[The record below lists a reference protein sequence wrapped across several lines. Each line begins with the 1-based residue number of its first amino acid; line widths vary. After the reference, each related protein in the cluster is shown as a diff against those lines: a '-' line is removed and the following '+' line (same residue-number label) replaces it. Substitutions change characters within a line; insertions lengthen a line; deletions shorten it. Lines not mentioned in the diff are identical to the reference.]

1 MKHRSCSNRVGAPAH
16 LLVVAALAWPLAAG
30 AGALTDGSVGPVQ
43 TLSGAFSVPQALGS
57 VRGANLFHSFT
68 RFGIERGESAT
79 FSTSDTGIRHVIS
92 RVTGSEASNFNGL
105 LTLSATGGGSP
116 SFWFV
121 NPNGIVV
128 GDGAA
133 FNVPGSLH
141 LGSAT
146 QLRLADGQVWE
157 ARGSGSSLSVAAPES
172 FGFVGPQAAA
182 ALRWQGANL
191 TLQPGSTLELA
202 GASLSLQRAQLSAPG
217 GRMRLQSPGAIDLS
231 DGVQLHA
238 STSAVPGSGN
248 IRIDAGVLTLDASQG
263 PAQLLVETEIG
274 QVAAADAIE
283 LNVAGA
289 LQLRAGADV
298 TAVSASRSAAGRV
311 HVVADTMTV
320 DGLGLQATGF
330 GSYAT
335 NLGAGPDIDI
345 DVAGRVALSNGGQLF
360 TYTLGSGDGG
370 RLKLRA
376 GSLALEG
383 QGNFAFIGTQT
394 STGPTGNAGALTLQL
409 RDALTMTQGGLIT
422 TQSAGSGGAGR
433 FELSAGSVRI
443 DGQGGTGFTG
453 LQSIGAAP
461 MRVDVAGAL
470 ELFNGGAIET
480 VSIAAQASSELLVRA
495 GSARLDGGGVGGS
508 QIGSRSSNDSPAAA
522 LRVEV
527 VDRLALERGGQINS
541 VSLGRG
547 DAGAVGVKAATIE
560 MTGGGDFVTQIA
572 SSALQPQSGH
582 SGDVTVQARQLTLAS
597 NANIYADS
605 FSDQGNAGRVTIA
618 ADSVV
623 LDGRGL
629 ATGIRSHNWGQDGAA
644 GTVQVTAKDL
654 TVRDGAS
661 LTAGTFGNGR
671 SGSIRVSASTLLID
685 GKEANQSF
693 TGIAG
698 DALLGLGTGAEVQV
712 DATQITL
719 RNGGSITSSTFSSAD
734 AGSVRVSADRISI
747 DGGDRRSSTGISAD
761 SGGAGRAGNLSI
773 KTIELALANEALISS
788 SSLASGDGGSIT
800 IDATR
805 LSIDGGAG
813 VFTVAGGS
821 GAAGNIDLRVS
832 DALSLRQGGSLSANT
847 GGSGAAGRI
856 SISAGSFLASG
867 SDPQSGF
874 KSLVISRARPGS
886 GGQPGSIA
894 LDVRGAL
901 ELQDGAALSIAN
913 DAQVRN
919 PALIQPTTL
928 SVQAGQMR
936 LSDSD
941 ITAAASANAGAGRIA
956 LATSG
961 NLLLDR
967 SSVRTSA
974 LDGDGGPITV
984 DVGGTMR
991 LRDSRIT
998 TSVEGRSNG
1007 NGGDIALAAQA
1018 LLLESGFIQA
1028 NSSAPLARGG
1038 DVRIEVRTLLPNGSQ
1053 VFVGG
1058 NRVQDFRRG
1067 VPGFNVI
1074 QAAAPDGVSG
1084 TLDVTL
1090 PQLNLSGTLAG
1101 LQTRRVD
1108 FGPLSRDV
1116 CEVGADSSLG
1126 LQGRGALSVP
1136 ASAPLSLQ
1144 P

>member
-1 MKHRSCSNRVGAPAH
+1 MKHLTCCTRPAAR
-16 LLVVAALAWPLAAG
+16 LMVAAALAGPLAAA

-43 TLSGAFSVPQALGS
+43 TLSGSFTVPQSLGS
-57 VRGANLFHSFT
+57 LRGANLFHSFT

-79 FSTSDTGIRHVIS
+79 FNTSDAGIRHVIS
-92 RVTGSEASNFNGL
+92 RVSGSEASSFNGP
-105 LTLSATGGGSP
+105 LTLSAAGGASP

-128 GDGAA
+128 GEGAA

-146 QLRLADGQVWE
+146 QLRLADGQVWQ
-157 ARGSGSSLSVAAPES
+157 ARGGGSSLSVAAPER
-172 FGFVGPQAAA
+172 FGFVGAQAAA
-182 ALRWQGANL
+182 ALRWQGADL

-202 GASLSLQRAQLSAPG
+202 GASVTLQRAQLATPG
-217 GRMRLQSPGAIDLS
+217 GRIRLQSPGAVDLS
-231 DGVQLHA
+231 DGVQLYA
-238 STSAVPGSGN
+238 STGAAAGSGN
-248 IRIDAGVLTLDASQG
+248 IRIDAGALTIDASQG
-263 PAQLLVETEIG
+263 PAQLLVETGIG
-274 QVAAADAIE
+274 QTARADAVE

-298 TAVSASRSAAGRV
+298 SAVSASRSAAGRV
-311 HVVADTMTV
+311 RVVADTMTI
-320 DGLGLQATGF
+320 DGQGLQATGF

-335 NLGAGPDIDI
+335 NQGPGPDLDI
-345 DVAGRVALSNGGQLF
+345 DVAGHVALSNGGQLF
-360 TYTLGSGDGG
+360 TYNIGAGAGG
-370 RLKLRA
+370 RLDLRA
-376 GSLALEG
+376 GSLALDG
-383 QGNFAFIGTQT
+383 QGNFAFIGTQ
-394 STGPTGNAGALTLQL
+394 SADSAVGGPGALTLRL

-422 TQSAGSGGAGR
+422 TQNAGRGSAGR
-433 FELSAGSVRI
+433 FELSAGSLRI

-461 MRVDVAGAL
+461 MRIDVAGAL

-480 VSIAAQASSELLVRA
+480 VSIAAQLPSELVVRA

-508 QIGSRSSNDSPAAA
+508 QIGSRSANDSPAAP

-527 VDRLALERGGQINS
+527 ADRLTLARGGQIGS
-541 VSLGRG
+541 VALGRG

-560 MTGGGDFVTQIA
+560 MTGGGEFVTQIA
-572 SSALQPQSGH
+572 SSALLPQGGR
-582 SGDVTVQARQLTLAS
+582 SGDVTIEAGQLTLAA

-605 FSDQGNAGRVTIA
+605 FSDQGDAGRVTVA
-618 ADSVV
+618 AGSIV

-629 ATGIRSHNWGQDGAA
+629 ATGLRSHNWGADGAA
-644 GTVQVTAKDL
+644 GTVQVTAGDL
-654 TVRDGAS
+654 TVRDGAGIS
-661 LTAGTFGNGR
+661 AGTFGNGR
-671 SGSIRVSASTLLID
+671 SGSIQVSAQTLLID
-685 GKEANQSF
+685 GQQADQSF

-698 DALLGLGTGAEVQV
+698 DALLGRGTGAEIRV
-712 DATQITL
+712 DATELTL
-719 RNGGSITSSTFSSAD
+719 RNGGTITSSTFSSAD
-734 AGSVRVSADRISI
+734 AGSVHVSADRLSL
-747 DGGDRRSSTGISAD
+747 DGGDRSSSTGISAD
-761 SGGAGRAGNLSI
+761 SGGAGRAGHLSI
-773 KTIELALANEALISS
+773 RSREITLANEALISS

-805 LSIDGGAG
+805 LSIDSGAG
-813 VFTVAGGS
+813 VFTVAAGS
-821 GAAGNIDLRVS
+821 GAAGNIELRVS

-847 GGSGAAGRI
+847 GGSGPAGRI
-856 SISAGSFLASG
+856 GISAGSFLASG
-867 SDPQSGF
+867 SDAQSGF
-874 KSLVISRARPGS
+874 KTLVISRARPGS
-886 GGQPGSIA
+886 GGQPGSIT
-894 LDVRGAL
+894 LDVRGLL

-913 DAQVRN
+913 DAQLRN

-928 SVQAGQMR
+928 SVQAGQIR

-984 DVGGTMR
+984 DVAGTMR

-1007 NGGDIALAAQA
+1007 NGGDITLAART
-1018 LLLESGFIQA
+1018 LLLESGFVQA

-1038 DVRIEVRTLLPNGSQ
+1038 DVRIDVRTLLPDGSQ

-1058 NRVQDFRRG
+1058 SRVQDFRRG

-1074 QAAAPDGVSG
+1074 QAAAPEGLSG

-1090 PQLNLSGTLAG
+1090 PQLNLSGYLAG

-1126 LQGRGALSVP
+1126 PQGRGALSVP
-1136 ASAPLSLQ
+1136 ASAPLGIT